1 LPNLLVVGAVDQ
13 AGDETSFTSYGKTV
27 LVDADGYHVESTI
40 PGGARVKLSGTS
52 MSSPNVVNLAGKLI
66 ALDPALTPVQTIDL
80 IRRGATPSSDGR
92 RHNIDPK
99 RSVQLLR
106 HRLAAR

>member
-1 LPNLLVVGAVDQ
+1 LLVVGAVDQ

-27 LVDADGYHVESTI
+27 RVDADGYEVESVV
-40 PGGARVKLSGTS
+40 PGGRHIKMSGTS
-52 MSSPNVVNLAGKLI
+52 SASPAVTNLAGKLL
-66 ALDPALTPVQTIDL
+66 ALDPALTPEQTIAL
-80 IRRGATPSSDGR
+80 IRAGATASADGR

-106 HRLAAR
+106 ARSAGR